1 MSGYYDPAPDADME
15 DCQSPYCAILLAL
28 VPAGLQTSQV
38 TSRERDPGLW
48 AGIVQLLFQQY
59 KLILRDLGL
68 QTLEGSQFQK
78 AKLQLS
84 ETTLHCL
91 GVAVVQTSSGQQD
104 LPPGEVGCGRTGG
117 EQESALRTT
126 DRWYRGCGAGRPGA
140 STSSVG

>member
-1 MSGYYDPAPDADME
+1 MPRYYDPAPDADME

-84 ETTLHCL
+84 ETTLHSL
-91 GVAVVQTSSGQQD
+91 GISCYANIIRPAGFT
-104 LPPGEVGCGRTGG
+104 TG
-117 EQESALRTT
+117 
-126 DRWYRGCGAGRPGA
+126 
-140 STSSVG
+140 